1 VDRPGPVP
9 LSVPSPVILRQM
21 AGARAMQQLI
31 CPLKPFTGPEGALD
45 LRTMAKQPRI
55 LAGETAAITGAARG
69 IGRATAQAFLGQGMK
84 VAIGDV
90 DSEAA
95 RQTAAELGPSAVAL
109 PLDVTDRESF
119 SRFLDG
125 AEEQLGPVDV
135 LVNNAGI
142 MQVGRFIDED
152 DLTARR
158 MVDINLHGVILGM
171 KLALARMIPR
181 DRGHIVNI
189 SSQAGK
195 FGAPG
200 GATYSATK
208 HAVVGLTE
216 AVRGELRLMGAH
228 IDLSYVMP
236 FVVNTELGSGLG
248 EARGLRSLEPS
259 DVADAIVEALQHRT
273 IDVWVPKST
282 KRTNMITGLMP
293 RPLAEGIG
301 RAMKAD
307 RVLVDTDASTRRA
320 YELRAA
326 RSEPGLEPAPE
337 QARIAETS
345 GS

>member
-1 VDRPGPVP
+1 
-9 LSVPSPVILRQM
+9 
-21 AGARAMQQLI
+21 
-31 CPLKPFTGPEGALD
+31 
-45 LRTMAKQPRI
+45 MAKQPRI
-55 LAGETAAITGAARG
+55 LAGETAAVTGAARG
-69 IGRATAQAFLGQGMK
+69 IGRATAEAFLRQGMK

-90 DSEAA
+90 DFEAA
-95 RQTAAELGPSAVAL
+95 RQTAAQLGASTVAL

-119 SRFLDG
+119 TAFLDD
-125 AEEQLGPVDV
+125 AEQRLGPLDV

-216 AVRGELRLMGAH
+216 AIRGELRLMGAH
-228 IDLSYVMP
+228 IDVSYVMP

-248 EARGLRSLEPS
+248 EARGMSNLEPT
-259 DVADAIVEALQHRT
+259 DVADAIVEALRMR
-273 IDVWVPKST
+273 IVDVWVPKSA
-282 KRTNMITGLMP
+282 KRTNVLGAVLP
-293 RPLAEGIG
+293 RALSEGMG

-307 RVLVDTDASTRRA
+307 RVLAGADLNTRRA
-320 YELRAA
+320 YELRAS
-326 RSEPGLEPAPE
+326 RSEPGLEPSAPSPQIAGPPAPE
-337 QARIAETS
+337 QAGRAAEEATAAPS
-345 GS
+345 EAAQSPGE

>member
-1 VDRPGPVP
+1 
-9 LSVPSPVILRQM
+9 
-21 AGARAMQQLI
+21 
-31 CPLKPFTGPEGALD
+31 
-45 LRTMAKQPRI
+45 MAKQPRI

-69 IGRATAQAFLGQGMK
+69 IGRATAEACLRQGMK

-90 DSEAA
+90 DFEAA
-95 RQTAAELGPSAVAL
+95 QKTAAELGPSAVAL
-109 PLDVTDRESF
+109 PLDVTDRDSF
-119 SRFLDG
+119 AAFLDG
-125 AEEQLGPVDV
+125 AEQQFGPLDV

-158 MVDINLHGVILGM
+158 MIDINVHGVILGM

-216 AVRGELRLMGAH
+216 AIRGELRLMGAH
-228 IDLSYVMP
+228 IDVSYVMP

-248 EARGLRSLEPS
+248 EARGMSNLEPA
-259 DVADAIVEALQHRT
+259 DVAAAIVEALQHG
-273 IDVWVPKST
+273 IVDVWVPKSA
-282 KRTNMITGLMP
+282 KRTNVLGAVLP
-293 RPLAEGIG
+293 RSLSEGMA

-307 RVLVDTDASTRRA
+307 RVLAGADLNTRRA
-320 YELRAA
+320 YELRAS
-326 RSEPGLEPAPE
+326 RSEPGLEPGAQAPQLA
-337 QARIAETS
+337 QATSEPEPVASSTEAEVVQTS
-345 GS
+345 SE